1 MRRLKEGYSKEDLL
15 NFLKTKLGLLD
26 SNEVFKSDKKDIS
39 NLTNSTITYLKNIKE
54 NGIRKYKTTKVNNAW
69 LNVRGASATRRELKS
84 RLPAYIFMYF
94 TDGTFIEGSLEN
106 EIKLYKGAKI
116 DKDTLKKKFDE
127 LEDDLSTFGLVNN
140 YPVQN
145 LNKNLRDGLCLLISL
160 KSKDMTNNVQTLLND
175 SFVEDD
181 SGLLKKINKFSKMF
195 INAIK
200 KPENVSLKDFTF
212 ISNSEIQMYWT
223 KEETDIATEILNSIK
238 PQNNKQKKE
247 PVKNSEIQKT
257 KKKSFN
263 KTYFGKQA
271 KEFIKDTSK
280 LQNFEDARNELYTDW
295 NDKDAAVVMSN
306 VANIMKHTYTK
317 DKAELTKRLRDMNL
331 IERLNKTKKL
341 IENKYD
347 DLLGMFRWDLLENS
361 PLADPAE
368 SLMSG
373 LGTEDLLDLLDEVA
387 PTYLGIKS
395 VEDIYDILDH
405 STDPNTE
412 YYRKL
417 LDDVVANA
425 ELADSC
431 GINS

>member
-1 MRRLKEGYSKEDLL
+1 MRRLKEEYSKEDLL

-223 KEETDIATEILNSIK
+223 KEEADIATEILNSIK

-387 PTYLGIKS
+387 PTYLGINS

>member
-1 MRRLKEGYSKEDLL
+1 MRRLKEEYSKEDLL

-116 DKDTLKKKFDE
+116 DNDTLKKKFDE

-223 KEETDIATEILNSIK
+223 KEEADIATEILNSIK

-331 IERLNKTKKL
+331 IERVNKTKKL